1 MRKIRT
7 QSLHFFI
14 FDFSVSSHHGGASL
28 WSSPNIRFG
37 KIWRKFQGE
46 LTGYQAVSILAAC
59 YQPVSAI
66 SQVSALAIDWRGD
79 DGRHIRSQVS
89 HFFPFQIRTSPS
101 KAFLRDFPLFSN
113 GSLFF
118 SPDNLYKKLDWLGLC
133 RKRPGFETIEVDSA
147 VATWGW
153 KFPSENKEFFVE
165 PSQHFFR
172 EFETNYNYT
181 GSLCWF
187 PLLSHNWW
195 WNHWGVRRRKYF
207 CLQNLSPLLSQEVI
221 LSNISPDHFSP

>member
-14 FDFSVSSHHGGASL
+14 FYFSVSSHHGSGASL
-28 WSSPNIRFG
+28 WCPNIRFG

-118 SPDNLYKKLDWLGLC
+118 SQFVQKVGLVGIMPKAAWFWDNWGWQRCADLRVKIPIREQRVLC
-133 RKRPGFETIEVDSA
+133 RTVPAFLPWI
-147 VATWGW
+147 W
-153 KFPSENKEFFVE
+153 NKL
-165 PSQHFFR
+165 QLH
-172 EFETNYNYT
+172 
-181 GSLCWF
+181 WF
-187 PLLSHNWW
+187 PLLVPFVKPQLMVEPLR
-195 WNHWGVRRRKYF
+195 GQKKKI
-207 CLQNLSPLLSQEVI
+207 LLSSKPFNAAFTGSDLIE
-221 LSNISPDHFSP
+221 HFTRSFLTLI

>member
-14 FDFSVSSHHGGASL
+14 FYFSVSSHHGSGASL
-28 WSSPNIRFG
+28 WCPNIRFD

-133 RKRPGFETIEVDSA
+133 RKRLVLRQLRLTALCRPEGENSHQRTKSSLSNRPSISSVNLKQITITLV
-147 VATWGW
+147 
-153 KFPSENKEFFVE
+153 PFV
-165 PSQHFFR
+165 
-172 EFETNYNYT
+172 
-181 GSLCWF
+181 GSLC
-187 PLLSHNWW
+187 
-195 WNHWGVRRRKYF
+195 
-207 CLQNLSPLLSQEVI
+207 
-221 LSNISPDHFSP
+221 

>member
-1 MRKIRT
+1 M
-7 QSLHFFI
+7 
-14 FDFSVSSHHGGASL
+14 
-28 WSSPNIRFG
+28 P
-37 KIWRKFQGE
+37 
-46 LTGYQAVSILAAC
+46 
-59 YQPVSAI
+59 
-66 SQVSALAIDWRGD
+66 
-79 DGRHIRSQVS
+79 
-89 HFFPFQIRTSPS
+89 
-101 KAFLRDFPLFSN
+101 KA
-113 GSLFF
+113 
-118 SPDNLYKKLDWLGLC
+118 
-133 RKRPGFETIEVDSA
+133 PGFETIEVDSA
-147 VATWGW
+147 VPTWGW

-221 LSNISPDHFSP
+221 LSNISPDHFSPLFSAQLSQSATKKLTLTSWIFQWQQYWVCWLIQNETLRSQNCWLSWENTTSESFFLLFSWTIY